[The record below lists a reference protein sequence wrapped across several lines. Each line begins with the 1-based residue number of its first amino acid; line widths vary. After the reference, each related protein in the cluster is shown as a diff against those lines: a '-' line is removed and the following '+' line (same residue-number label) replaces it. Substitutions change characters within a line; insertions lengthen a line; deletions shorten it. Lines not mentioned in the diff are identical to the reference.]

1 MKEQV
6 TNRRREK
13 FEDERLSDQFAWDS
27 IRETGALEEVDARTL
42 VHLGRKRAKRD
53 LHAWALQVAGA
64 YWEIHYRHRNGE
76 GVPKEFG
83 GYGVRIIEQAWTV
96 TIQWYFSVGRGKN
109 LSPKHVGLKAPEG
122 KSYRMPVKR
131 FSKAKAWELEAISRA
146 EDEFEKIRRCS
157 EHLKAMT
164 GPYLGYDIVITE
176 SEREA
181 RKAEEGATE

>member
-1 MKEQV
+1 MERPK
-6 TNRRREK
+6 TNKRREK

-27 IRETGALEEVDARTL
+27 IRETEELETVDALTL
-42 VHLGRKRAKRD
+42 MHLGRKRAKRD
-53 LHAWALQVAGA
+53 LHGWALQVAGVF
-64 YWEIHYRHRNGE
+64 WEVHHRHRSGE

-83 GYGVRIIEQAWTV
+83 GYGVRIIEQNWTI

-122 KSYRMPVKR
+122 KSYRMPAKR
-131 FSKAKAWELEAISRA
+131 FSKAKAWELAAISRA

-164 GPYLGYDIVITE
+164 GPFLGYDIVITE

-181 RKAEEGATE
+181 RAAEKAVTE